1 MEVIYEKKKEMTF
14 IGYHTVI
21 RPDEGYQKCPEFWE
35 KEYAMKYAK
44 LWQTMEPANA
54 VEKAIIENGIGMY
67 AICAEAENG
76 FSYWIAG
83 MYQGGDVP
91 DGLELYSFPESNWAV
106 FDTKGPIPG
115 SLQTLNTAVWQEW
128 FPNEGQKYHAN
139 AAVTLEVYSAGDPN
153 SAEYE
158 CSIWVPVRNRVS
170 EYIAYCGLDCE
181 TCEAHIATVD
191 DDNDLR
197 IKVAKEWSELNKVE
211 ITPEMINCAG
221 CRIDGVKTPFCD
233 SLCPIRQCALSKDIE
248 TCGDCGEMSTC
259 EKLEMITENND
270 EALKRLKG

>member
-21 RPDEGYQKCPEFWE
+21 RLDEGYQKCPEFWE

-106 FDTKGPIPG
+106 FSTKGPIPG
-115 SLQTLNTAVWQEW
+115 SLQTLNTAVWQDW

-139 AAVTLEVYSAGDPN
+139 GTATLEVYSAGDPN
-153 SAEYE
+153 SSEYE
-158 CSIWVPVRNRVS
+158 CSIWVPVRNRVN

-181 TCEAHIATVD
+181 TCEAHIATVYN
-191 DDNDLR
+191 DNDLR
-197 IKVAKEWSELNKVE
+197 IKVAKEWSELNGVE

-248 TCGDCGEMSTC
+248 T
-259 EKLEMITENND
+259 
-270 EALKRLKG
+270 

>member
-1 MEVIYEKKKEMTF
+1 
-14 IGYHTVI
+14 
-21 RPDEGYQKCPEFWE
+21 
-35 KEYAMKYAK
+35 
-44 LWQTMEPANA
+44 
-54 VEKAIIENGIGMY
+54 MY

-106 FDTKGPIPG
+106 FSAKGPIPG
-115 SLQTLNTAVWQEW
+115 SLQTLNTAVWQDW

-139 AAVTLEVYSAGDPN
+139 GTATLEVYSEGDPN

-158 CSIWVPVRNRVS
+158 CSIWVPVRNRVN
-170 EYIAYCGLDCE
+170 EYIAYCGLNCE
-181 TCEAHIATVD
+181 TCEAHIATVNN
-191 DDNDLR
+191 DNDLR
-197 IKVAKEWSELNKVE
+197 IKVAKEWSELNGVE
-211 ITPEMINCAG
+211 ITPEMINCTG

-248 TCGDCGEMSTC
+248 TCGDCSEMDTC
-259 EKLEMITENND
+259 DKIQMITGNNE